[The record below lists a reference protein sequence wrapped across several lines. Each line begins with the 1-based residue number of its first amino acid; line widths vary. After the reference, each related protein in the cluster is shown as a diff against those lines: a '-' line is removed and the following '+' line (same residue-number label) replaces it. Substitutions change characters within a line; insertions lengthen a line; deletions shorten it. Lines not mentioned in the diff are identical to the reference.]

1 MWMANV
7 PEEWTV
13 ADKRD
18 FVVLALQRLDERLEL
33 YSLVCAG
40 ALLYNNTT
48 QATCNRLEKEA
59 EETQLPLPDPLP
71 EDPAP

>member
-1 MWMANV
+1 MAEIPKDWGV
-7 PEEWTV
+7 EE
-13 ADKRD
+13 KRD

-48 QATCNRLEKEA
+48 QCTVERLKREA
-59 EETQLPLPDPLP
+59 EESLPLPEALP
-71 EDPAP
+71 AKDPAL

>member
-1 MWMANV
+1 MANV

-59 EETQLPLPDPLP
+59 AEALPLPDPLP
-71 EDPAP
+71 AEDLAP

>member
-1 MWMANV
+1 MAEIPKDWGV
-7 PEEWTV
+7 EE
-13 ADKRD
+13 KRD

-48 QATCNRLEKEA
+48 QATCSRLEKEA
-59 EETQLPLPDPLP
+59 EETQLPMPEALPAK
-71 EDPAP
+71 DPAL